1 MARERPPTVVDPSV
15 EPVERWR
22 WPRLKGEK
30 KGRKPKGKGGG
41 EIKQKKIKRKK
52 KRPQRGAGVARFK
65 QNGHVAGHTR
75 PPRRFVASNLTPET
89 KKTKQKQIKSNEK
102 NPPAP
107 RILIEWSN

>member
-41 EIKQKKIKRKK
+41 KSNKK
-52 KRPQRGAGVARFK
+52 KEKEKKRGLKEVR
-65 QNGHVAGHTR
+65 VWR
-75 PPRRFVASNLTPET
+75 ASN
-89 KKTKQKQIKSNEK
+89 KTATS
-102 NPPAP
+102 PATHGH
-107 RILIEWSN
+107 LDVS